1 MKAWKILGYLGL
13 FPFIISLYLSTEM
26 TFLGISTKQVFI
38 AYSAVILSFIAG
50 SIWRRDSPIYLDKQ
64 NIISNLFSLL
74 AFTSLLL
81 DHKLALTILA
91 LSFMLLLLYEK
102 SLDKQNK
109 LLTDYISMRF
119 WLTLIVVLLHI
130 TAYFL
135 WFS

>member
-13 FPFIISLYLSTEM
+13 LPFIISLYLSAEM
-26 TFLGISTKQVFI
+26 IFLGISTKQIFI

-50 SIWRRDSPIYLDKQ
+50 TLWRRDSQIYLDKQ

-74 AFTSLLL
+74 AFASLLL
-81 DHKLALTILA
+81 DHKIALIILA
-91 LSFMLLLLYEK
+91 VTFMLLFFYEK
-102 SLDKQNK
+102 SLGKKNK
-109 LLTDYISMRF
+109 LLSDYMNMRF

-135 WFS
+135 WFG